1 MPRFALLFALVFAL
15 PLAGR
20 AQTEADPAEAARL
33 VVEQTNQF
41 RRSQGVRPT
50 ASSRA
55 LEQAARSFAEF
66 MARTDRYGHEA
77 DGKQP
82 PERAKAHGYD
92 YCMVSENIAY
102 QFQSAGFRSRDL
114 AQRLVRG
121 WEVSPGHRRN
131 MLDPDATEI
140 GVAIARSP
148 KSGRYYAVQM
158 FGRPN
163 SSRIEFR
170 IANHSPAA
178 VRYELGGEWFHLPPR
193 VTRKHGQC
201 RIETLTLRLPGD
213 QEPTS
218 VQPAHGERYAV
229 ERVGTRYRLTK
240 SS

>member
-1 MPRFALLFALVFAL
+1 MSHFFRLLAALFCL
-15 PLAGR
+15 PLA
-20 AQTEADPAEAARL
+20 AAAETTADVGEAARL
-33 VVEQTNQF
+33 VVQQTNQF
-41 RRSQGVRPT
+41 RRSQGVGPT
-50 ASSRA
+50 ARHHA
-55 LEQAARSFAEF
+55 LDQAARSFAEF

-92 YCMVSENIAY
+92 YCMVSENIAH
-102 QFQSAGFRSRDL
+102 QFHSAGFRAADL

-121 WEVSPGHRRN
+121 WELSPGHRRN
-131 MLDPDATEI
+131 MLDADATET

-170 IANHSPAA
+170 ISNHSPSA
-178 VRYELGGEWFHLPPR
+178 VRYELAGEWFHLPPR
-193 VTRKHGQC
+193 VTRTHGQC
-201 RIETLTLRLPGD
+201 RIETLRLRLPGD
-213 QEPTS
+213 QEPTQ

-229 ERVGTRYRLTK
+229 ERIGTRYRLAK
-240 SS
+240 AS